1 MEERRIMKCQ
11 DINTLASTA
20 ENSYPQTTMYVPSA
34 ENSIQLDLNDAQN
47 AKTQLKQD
55 KSNAA
60 AVACHFRQPAQIVE
74 NSPSLETTAKTVT
87 KDSPL
92 SVQNAKQNK
101 HL

>member
-1 MEERRIMKCQ
+1 MEERRSMKCQ

-20 ENSYPQTTMYVPSA
+20 ENLYPQTTMYAPSV
-34 ENSIQLDLNDAQN
+34 EKSTQLDLNDAQN

-74 NSPSLETTAKTVT
+74 NPPSLETTAKTAT
-87 KDSPL
+87 KDSQ
-92 SVQNAKQNK
+92 SFVQNAKQSK

>member
-1 MEERRIMKCQ
+1 MEERRHMKCQ

-20 ENSYPQTTMYVPSA
+20 ENSYPQTTMYAPSA
-34 ENSIQLDLNDAQN
+34 EKLTQLDLNDARN

-74 NSPSLETTAKTVT
+74 NPPSLETTAKTVI
-87 KDSPL
+87 KGSRL
-92 SVQNAKQNK
+92 SVQNAKRSR

>member
-1 MEERRIMKCQ
+1 MKCQ

>member
-1 MEERRIMKCQ
+1 MEERRTMKCQ

-34 ENSIQLDLNDAQN
+34 ENSIQLDPNDVQN

-74 NSPSLETTAKTVT
+74 NSPSLEITVKTVT
-87 KDSPL
+87 KGSRL
-92 SVQNAKQNK
+92 SVQNAKRSR

>member
-1 MEERRIMKCQ
+1 MKCQ

-34 ENSIQLDLNDAQN
+34 ENSIQLDLNDVQN

-60 AVACHFRQPAQIVE
+60 AVACHFR
-74 NSPSLETTAKTVT
+74 
-87 KDSPL
+87 
-92 SVQNAKQNK
+92 
-101 HL
+101 